1 MKPLVLFFV
10 KFFCLIF
17 FVSCNAL
24 VKTES
29 PSFSTA
35 YVDLEVLYHFV
46 LQNDP
51 DYKMYQQNSEKPV
64 SIKLLNN
71 SDEIK
76 RSVAL
81 KVEDAVRYIASENG
95 FKLVINKKSTIVYA
109 DKQLDIT
116 QSVINELRLRHNR
129 RSLDKR

>member
-1 MKPLVLFFV
+1 M
-10 KFFCLIF
+10 
-17 FVSCNAL
+17 
-24 VKTES
+24 
-29 PSFSTA
+29 
-35 YVDLEVLYHFV
+35 DLEVLYRFV

-64 SIKLLNN
+64 SIELLNN

-109 DKQLDIT
+109 DRQLDIT

>member
-1 MKPLVLFFV
+1 
-10 KFFCLIF
+10 
-17 FVSCNAL
+17 
-24 VKTES
+24 
-29 PSFSTA
+29 
-35 YVDLEVLYHFV
+35 VDLEVLYHFV

>member
-1 MKPLVLFFV
+1 
-10 KFFCLIF
+10 
-17 FVSCNAL
+17 
-24 VKTES
+24 
-29 PSFSTA
+29 
-35 YVDLEVLYHFV
+35 
-46 LQNDP
+46 
-51 DYKMYQQNSEKPV
+51 MYQQNSEKPV
-64 SIKLLNN
+64 SIELLNN

-109 DKQLDIT
+109 DRQLDIT